1 MRNKIGIPLY
11 KTAVTLKKMTYEE
24 LAVIEPNAISVNIR
38 VSAPIFHNTKFYFE
52 EFPT

>member
-24 LAVIEPNAISVNIR
+24 LAVIEPNQCQHPGFCSHLSQHEIL
-38 VSAPIFHNTKFYFE
+38 F
-52 EFPT
+52 